1 MFTLCTWVFCL
12 HVCMWIRRCSCEL
25 PWGCWELNSALC
37 KNKCSELPSHL
48 SGFQCCPQLSLWSIL
63 TKVCTVVI
71 WCLLCFETESYSV
84 PQAGLKVTAI
94 LLSQSLTPCAQLSTW
109 GRGKPWKWQH
119 FHERILFNRTKDSL
133 TITFC
138 SSRSVAWWHF
148 SILQCLRKSR
158 RYPKR
163 VSTPY
168 PTYVSTATSIGV
180 SSKASL
186 NGLLYSPPSAV
197 TWWIWESN

>member
-1 MFTLCTWVFCL
+1 MYMSILPACL
-12 HVCMWIRRCSCEL
+12 YVDQKVQLWAPMGMLGAEFSSL
-25 PWGCWELNSALC
+25 

-48 SGFQCCPQLSLWSIL
+48 SGFQHCLQLSLWSIL
-63 TKVCTVVI
+63 TKVCYSCYLVS
-71 WCLLCFETESYSV
+71 LCFETESYSV

-94 LLSQSLTPCAQLSTW
+94 LLSQSLTPCAQISTW

-138 SSRSVAWWHF
+138 SSLSVAWWHF
-148 SILQCLRKSR
+148 SILQCLKKSR

-168 PTYVSTATSIGV
+168 PTYVSTATSMGV
-180 SSKASL
+180 SSKTSL
-186 NGLLYSPPSAV
+186 NGLL
-197 TWWIWESN
+197 